1 MKRASKQLEGTN
13 NRSWFGNLPANW
25 TTTRVGQVFRQRNER
40 VSDKDFPPLSVTK
53 KGILPQL
60 GHVAKT
66 DDNENR
72 KLVKKGDF
80 VINSRSDR
88 KGSAGVADSDGSVSL
103 INTVLKIGAGL
114 DLIFCHHLLRSYA
127 FQEEFYRMGSGLV
140 ADLWSTNFNAM
151 KGISLPLPPMDE
163 QRAIADYLDRE
174 TARIDG
180 LIEKKARFI
189 ALLKE
194 KRVAV
199 IAHAVT
205 KGLNRNAPM
214 KDSGQAW
221 LGEVP
226 AHWEVVPSIWLF
238 TESKERAHEDDEQLS
253 ATQKYGVIPLSE
265 FERLEQRQVTKAFLN
280 LEQRKHVEV
289 GDFVI
294 SMRSMDGGLERAK
307 ARGCVR
313 SSYVVLK
320 SSSEVDVDFFTYL
333 FKSISYIQALRAT
346 SSFIRDGQDLNF
358 WNFRA
363 VKLPRLPLDEQAEIA
378 RFLSN
383 ETARIDT
390 LITKTEQSIAL
401 LKEKRAALITAAI
414 TGKIDVRSAA

>member
-1 MKRASKQLEGTN
+1 MSAVSHRTDTRPIGLPWLQQVPSQWSVRPLKFNLKLMNEPARTSDQLVALENIEG
-13 NRSWFGNLPANW
+13 W
-25 TTTRVGQVFRQRNER
+25 TGRFLETGSSFDGQ
-40 VSDKDFPPLSVTK
+40 
-53 KGILPQL
+53 
-60 GHVAKT
+60 
-66 DDNENR
+66 
-72 KLVKKGDF
+72 
-80 VINSRSDR
+80 
-88 KGSAGVADSDGSVSL
+88 
-103 INTVLKIGAGL
+103 GAGFEANDVL
-114 DLIFCHHLLRSYA
+114 FGKLRPNLAKVFIADRAGEA
-127 FQEEFYRMGSGLV
+127 FG
-140 ADLWSTNFNAM
+140 DLWVLRPQEGCHPRFFFYQLLGSNFIDTVSASTNGAKM
-151 KGISLPLPPMDE
+151 PRADWSYVGALPSPTPMVDE
-163 QRAIADYLDRE
+163 QRAIATYLDRE

-401 LKEKRAALITAAI
+401 LKEKRAALITAAV

>member
-1 MKRASKQLEGTN
+1 M
-13 NRSWFGNLPANW
+13 
-25 TTTRVGQVFRQRNER
+25 
-40 VSDKDFPPLSVTK
+40 
-53 KGILPQL
+53 
-60 GHVAKT
+60 
-66 DDNENR
+66 
-72 KLVKKGDF
+72 
-80 VINSRSDR
+80 SRLR
-88 KGSAGVADSDGSVSL
+88 FSVSL
-103 INTVLKIGAGL
+103 APTQSEITAPGESFVTFAPMEAIMNGLGGL
-114 DLIFCHHLLRSYA
+114 DTSRVARLGDLKNGSYNYFAEGDVLLAKVTPCFENGKKAYAHNLENGIGYATSEVFVIRPDLNKIDPNFLLYLMSSEDFRSHGVRSMTGTGGLKRVNPEA
-127 FQEEFYRMGSGLV
+127 ILNFPTTFYELEKQREV
-140 ADLWSTNFNAM
+140 AT
-151 KGISLPLPPMDE
+151 
-163 QRAIADYLDRE
+163 YLDRE
-174 TARIDG
+174 TARIGG

-214 KDSGQAW
+214 KDSGQGW

-320 SSSEVDVDFFTYL
+320 SSANVDVDFFTYL

-346 SSFIRDGQDLNF
+346 SSFIRDGQDLSF

-363 VKLPRLPLDEQAEIA
+363 VKLPRLPLDEQVEIA

-383 ETARIDT
+383 ETTRIDT

-401 LKEKRAALITAAI
+401 LKEKRAALITAAV